1 MSSERRWRQLPDA
14 DIVDAARR
22 LHDYT
27 DEGQAI
33 ILAELQ
39 RRGLAPGAVETKAPP
54 PARPR
59 CPQCGSNVGPEDG
72 FCARCGAPVAVTATA
87 AAGGRAGSPIV
98 GRTNVL
104 LMVALTVVTG
114 GVYYPYW
121 FLSRRPLLNMLRS
134 PEKLGV
140 WPFAI
145 AIALLAANAAIALQ
159 TPVAAP
165 GAATEPGPL
174 APLALLVELGF
185 GLTLLVQCFKVRRM
199 LASHLGERQPPA
211 GERTS
216 QEAWAGALSS
226 LAVFFFGIFYL
237 QHLINTRF
245 PNERVHVVP
254 E

>member
-1 MSSERRWRQLPDA
+1 MTSERRWRQLPDA

-22 LHDYT
+22 LHEYT

-33 ILAELQ
+33 ILSELQ
-39 RRGLAPGAVETKAPP
+39 RRGLAPGSVAAEEPP
-54 PARPR
+54 PAKPR
-59 CPQCGSNVGPEDG
+59 CPRCGSSVDG
-72 FCARCGAPVAVTATA
+72 EANFCANCGAPLTGTAPVTT
-87 AAGGRAGSPIV
+87 GNAGSPIV

-104 LMVALTVVTG
+104 LMIALTVVTG

-145 AIALLAANAAIALQ
+145 AIALLAVNAAIALQ
-159 TPVAAP
+159 TPVAAQ
-165 GAATEPGPL
+165 GAVSEPGPL

-199 LASHLGERQPPA
+199 LASHLDERQPPA
-211 GERTS
+211 GQRTS
-216 QEAWAGALSS
+216 EEAWAGALSS

-237 QHLINTRF
+237 QHLINTRL
-245 PNERVHVVP
+245 PNERVQVVP
-254 E
+254 D